1 MDKAIDQKKDPE
13 LLKQSLDNFVEA
25 YDKLLKKCDEVAFF
39 DEESSEEEK
48 ASMEYKENVLD
59 ENDSVLY
66 KFKRYQQKILEEKN
80 TIKDVAKR
88 TEKFEEEKK
97 IYATMMDEMQKE
109 LDSIEQK
116 IGDANYPSISLQE

>member
-1 MDKAIDQKKDPE
+1 MTRDDKVAQRRTAKFSCTTLRNQLDKAIEQKKDPE

-25 YDKLLKKCDEVAFF
+25 YDRLLKKCDEVAFF
-39 DEESSEEEK
+39 DEEGGDDEK

-80 TIKDVAKR
+80 TTKDVAKR
-88 TEKFEEEKK
+88 TEKFEEEK
-97 IYATMMDEMQKE
+97 
-109 LDSIEQK
+109 
-116 IGDANYPSISLQE
+116 